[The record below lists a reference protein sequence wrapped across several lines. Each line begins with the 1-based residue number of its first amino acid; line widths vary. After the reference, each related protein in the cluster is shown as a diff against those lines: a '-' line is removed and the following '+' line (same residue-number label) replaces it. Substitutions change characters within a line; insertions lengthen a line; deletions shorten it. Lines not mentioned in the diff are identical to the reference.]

1 MRLDLEQ
8 MTISAFKNFDVD
20 QTVVFPTSQI
30 TAIVGQDKDD
40 GGSNGTGKSS
50 FSVTPLVNLFGA
62 KYAGVS
68 IKNLENRYLNQS
80 ARLVGNYKID
90 GIPLHVDRTLGG
102 ALSFTYDGVPN
113 KPGKA
118 EAVQAELNTIL
129 KIAPE
134 QLAALSSKVQGET
147 GGFLMMTDAAK
158 KDFLSSFFDVTSI
171 EHAKDLADK
180 ELAEKEK
187 TLSAT
192 NGKVDYVS
200 GVVMKLSE
208 QQVAAQQRLA
218 EVDTEDYRKTI
229 KALKDQLAALNSN
242 KTALESVLSQPAA
255 EFATYAKTFDEVMK
269 AQGESSQKLL
279 ALSTQIEDVKRQIEA
294 QVAKEEELKLKIY
307 NIPAVP
313 NDLTAQL
320 KQADDILKV
329 FDARRSKITQISG
342 QRIATEMQ
350 LKVLKDELNKADSAK
365 CSSCGTPLSEDKC
378 KEMRSKVEAGIPYLQ
393 TNLDSMDK
401 QITELTVSGSD
412 QLGVQMMKEEM
423 LHKISTFKAENS
435 TEVFK
440 KELQAAT
447 SLRSSLTMTKMG
459 LEQSF
464 ATESRVVDQAV
475 ARVRA
480 GIESALFKLNFDI
493 LQVNE
498 ETSKKESEIQ
508 ARQRELDRIN
518 VEHTKSGEEL
528 YNLVHKAAEL
538 DDQVDTLTR
547 VTKITSKS
555 GFIGYIFDS
564 MLEDLNSVVNEEL
577 KKIPNARKFSLQFSS
592 DKLVAKTGAINKAI
606 TYQMFSGTE
615 VVEFDTLSG
624 GEKLSVILAVDESL
638 DTVLSERLGVS
649 IGWKFLDEQFYW
661 IDENSKEAILDF
673 YRTKSFNRAY
683 FIIDHASEFNA
694 AFDNKITIVKTN
706 NIARFTA

>member
-1 MRLDLEQ
+1 MRLDLKE
-8 MTISAFKNFDVD
+8 MTISAFKNFDVN
-20 QTVVFPTSQI
+20 QTVKFPSSQI

-80 ARLVGNYKID
+80 ARLVGSYELD

-102 ALSFTYDGVPN
+102 ALSFTYNGIPN
-113 KPGKA
+113 KPGKS
-118 EAVQAELNTIL
+118 EAIQAELNTIL

-171 EHAKDLADK
+171 EHAKDLADA
-180 ELAEKEK
+180 ELSDKEK
-187 TLSAT
+187 VLSAT
-192 NGKVDYVS
+192 KGKVEYVS
-200 GVVMKLSE
+200 GVVMKLS
-208 QQVAAQQRLA
+208 QDQVQAKQRLA
-218 EVDTEDYRKTI
+218 EVDTEDYRTTI
-229 KALKDQLAALNSN
+229 KALKDQLAALDSN
-242 KTALESVLSQPAA
+242 KTALESVINQPAA
-255 EFATYAKTFDEVMK
+255 EFASYAKTFDEVQK
-269 AQGESSQKLL
+269 AQSESSQTLL
-279 ALSTQIEDVKRQIEA
+279 ALSTQLEDVKRQIEA

-307 NIPAVP
+307 NVPAVP
-313 NDLTAQL
+313 AELIAQE
-320 KQADDILKV
+320 KQASDILKV
-329 FDARRSKITQISG
+329 FDNRRAKITQISG

-350 LKVLKDELNKADSAK
+350 LKILRDELNKADGAK

-393 TNLDSMDK
+393 NNLDSMDK
-401 QITELTVSGSD
+401 QIAELTVSGSD
-412 QLGVQMMKEEM
+412 QIGVQMMKEEM
-423 LHKISTFKAENS
+423 LHKISTFKAENNA
-435 TEVFK
+435 EVFT
-440 KELQAAT
+440 KELRAET
-447 SLRSSLTMTKMG
+447 SLRSSLVMTKMG
-459 LEQSF
+459 LENSF
-464 ATESRVVDQAV
+464 SIESRVVDQAV
-475 ARVRA
+475 AKVKA
-480 GIESALFKLNFDI
+480 GIEAALSKLKLDMAS
-493 LQVNE
+493 VNA
-498 ETSKKESEIQ
+498 TIISKESEIQ
-508 ARQRELDRIN
+508 SRQRELDRIN
-518 VEHTKSGEEL
+518 AEHAKSGEEL
-528 YNLVHKAAEL
+528 YNLVAKSAEL

-564 MLEDLNSVVNEEL
+564 LLEDLNSVVNEEL

-592 DKLVAKTGAINKAI
+592 DKVIAKTGAINKAI

-638 DTVLSERLGVS
+638 DTVLSERLGVE

-706 NIARFTA
+706 NIARFVA